1 MITASSG
8 WHSLIWDWPNG
19 KPARGLTLKQQ
30 MATIAEQLAAFAEDL
45 TYGAVPE
52 SVRRRAKH
60 LILDA
65 TGIAL
70 ASTTY
75 DFAHK
80 TVNALTA
87 FGAGDSHVIGFP
99 IRLPLR
105 DAVLANGVLIH
116 GLDFD
121 DTHLLG
127 AVHPTSGC
135 LATALGVAA
144 HAGKSGKDMLT
155 AYILGMEVAARLGTV
170 ARGEFQQ
177 VGFHPTGVI
186 AAFACALIAGKLYEL
201 GRTRLTMAQGIALS
215 MASGVREYSTDA
227 SWTKRLHPGWA
238 GVAGISAAV
247 LASGGFTG
255 PRTAYE
261 GRFGLYASHLHAGI
275 ESADLAAATREL
287 GSTWETLQV
296 AIKPFPV
303 GHLNVSFIDAA
314 IALSSEHRIR
324 PGDIASIET
333 LVPPHAVKI
342 VCEPVEQR
350 KRPASSYA
358 AQFSIQYAVACAL
371 IHRKF
376 GLAELERYHDPEILA
391 LADKVSYRLDPDT
404 GYPKSWSGEVIVILN
419 NGKRL
424 AHREQINRG
433 AADNPLS
440 EADIVGK
447 FTDNAQMAVS
457 RARAEA
463 IRDVILGLDQQ
474 DHAQGVA
481 QTLSLAG

>member
-1 MITASSG
+1 
-8 WHSLIWDWPNG
+8 
-19 KPARGLTLKQQ
+19 

-45 TYGAVPE
+45 AYEEIPE
-52 SVRRRAKH
+52 NVRHKARY

-80 TVNALTA
+80 TVNALAA
-87 FGAGDSHVIGFP
+87 FGAGDSHVIGFST
-99 IRLPLR
+99 RLPLR

-127 AVHPTSGC
+127 AIHPTSGC
-135 LATALGVAA
+135 FATALGVAA
-144 HAGKSGKDMLT
+144 YAGKSGKDLLA
-155 AYILGMEVAARLGTV
+155 AYVLGIEVAARLSMV
-170 ARGEFQQ
+170 AKGELQQ
-177 VGFHPTGVI
+177 IGFHPTGLT
-186 AAFACALIAGKLYEL
+186 AAFAAALIAGKLCDI
-201 GRTRLTMAQGIALS
+201 GRTQLTMAQGIVLS
-215 MASGVREYSTDA
+215 MASGAREYSTDA
-227 SWTKRLHPGWA
+227 SWTKRVHPGWA
-238 GVAGISAAV
+238 GVAGISAAM
-247 LASGGFTG
+247 LARGGFTG

-261 GRFGLYASHLHAGI
+261 GRFGLYATHLHSGV
-275 ESADLAAATREL
+275 ESADLPAATHEL
-287 GSTWETLQV
+287 GSSWETLQV

-314 IALSSEHRIR
+314 IALSRAHRIR
-324 PGDIASIET
+324 PSDIASIEV

-342 VCEPVEQR
+342 VCEPAATR

-358 AQFSIQYAVACAL
+358 AQFSIQYAVACGL
-371 IHRKF
+371 IHQTF
-376 GLAELERYHDPEILA
+376 GLAELERYNDPEILA
-391 LADKVSYRLDPDT
+391 LADKVSYRVDPDT
-404 GYPKSWSGEVIVILN
+404 GYPKYWSGEVIVTLK

-433 AADNPLS
+433 AADNPVS
-440 EADIVGK
+440 DADIAGK
-447 FTDNAQMAVS
+447 FMDNAQMAVS

-463 IRDVILGLDQQ
+463 IRDTMLELDRK
-474 DHAQGVA
+474 DSAREIA
-481 QTLSLAG
+481 ELLSPAL